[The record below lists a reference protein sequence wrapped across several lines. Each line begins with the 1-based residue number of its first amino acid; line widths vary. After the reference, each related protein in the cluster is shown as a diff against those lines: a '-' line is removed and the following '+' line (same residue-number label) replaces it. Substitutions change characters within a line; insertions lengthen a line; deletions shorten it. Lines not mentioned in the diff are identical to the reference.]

1 LLAGTC
7 LSLKVLPHRS
17 RQRPAN
23 LITWGEAAGLVSS
36 GPCNEKG
43 PTMGN
48 RTELK
53 ATRPG
58 LPGIRSAA
66 MLALLVVGSASVS
79 AQEGPEYRGTQDQQM
94 ACMGDV
100 FRLCSSEIPNVSRI
114 VGCLQREKPQL
125 TAACRAVFD
134 QGAPRTAAR
143 HHHRVALANRA
154 RQRYER
160 RSERAD

>member
-1 LLAGTC
+1 
-7 LSLKVLPHRS
+7 
-17 RQRPAN
+17 
-23 LITWGEAAGLVSS
+23 
-36 GPCNEKG
+36 
-43 PTMGN
+43 MGN
-48 RTELK
+48 RTEVK
-53 ATRPG
+53 ATRLG
-58 LPGIRSAA
+58 ALGIRTAA
-66 MLALLVVGSASVS
+66 ALALLVVGSASVS

-114 VGCLQREKPQL
+114 VGCLQRERLQL